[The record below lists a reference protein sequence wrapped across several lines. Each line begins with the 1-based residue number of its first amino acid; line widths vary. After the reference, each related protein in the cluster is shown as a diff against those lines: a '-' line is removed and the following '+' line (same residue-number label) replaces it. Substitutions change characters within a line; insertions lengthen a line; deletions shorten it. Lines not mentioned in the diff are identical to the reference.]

1 MVGKE
6 AVEKGFANTLIEGE
20 EPAAILSADKKVLLV
35 AGIRHDVGAFRRFPG
50 VIPISNSITPAH
62 AEDDNKTGNKPT
74 NQKEVK
80 PMTAAELRAQHG
92 DIIAQIEREAADAA
106 RTNAIAEERAR
117 LQAIDEIEASIGD
130 AQLIADAKYG
140 EKPMTAEQLALAA
153 MKKQAAL
160 GTKHLN
166 DVKKDN
172 KDSGAAGVG
181 AAPNGGEEGSE
192 TDDAAQVD
200 AIVNLYKST
209 KK

>member
-1 MVGKE
+1 MATK
-6 AVEKGFANTLIEGE
+6 KPGFEGAA
-20 EPAAILSADKKVLLV
+20 PASDKKKAL
-35 AGIRHDVGAFRRFPG
+35 D
-50 VIPISNSITPAH
+50 
-62 AEDDNKTGNKPT
+62 
-74 NQKEVK
+74 
-80 PMTAAELRAQHG
+80 TA
-92 DIIAQIEREAADAA
+92 IAQIEREAADAA

-117 LQAIDEIEASIGD
+117 LQAIEEIEASVGD

-166 DVKKDN
+166 DVKQDN
-172 KDSGAAGVG
+172 DDSGAAGVG

-200 AIVNLYKST
+200 AIVNLYNST
-209 KK
+209 KKN